1 MVCRPMSRILWDGDP
16 QLQATA
22 DAAIAVDGGIM
33 RPKST
38 QNILAKWHSRTSPQC
53 VINSFTP
60 LWVRGGTKNS
70 RPIGFLL

>member
-1 MVCRPMSRILWDGDP
+1 MIYFCIWSVRCPTRQNVADFMMDP

-33 RPKST
+33 RLKST

-53 VINSFTP
+53 VINSFTT
-60 LWVRGGTKNS
+60 L
-70 RPIGFLL
+70 

>member
-33 RPKST
+33 RPNDP
-38 QNILAKWHSRTSPQC
+38 NILGPCHFRTGPHSVC
-53 VINSFTP
+53 
-60 LWVRGGTKNS
+60 
-70 RPIGFLL
+70 